1 MPIKDRLN
9 ILKKRFPEEDSRLLT
24 LSCYLGDKVEYAKEY
39 KQKLEVC
46 NDYRDIAQTVVRPLY
61 ANGDI
66 DSITAKSKHFIQV
79 LLSLTSYGKD
89 GKYRSVYYHIRQ
101 MLDEDEVKEERRKTM
116 AKNSY
121 VPQIES
127 AEETITYVSESS
139 KCRYY
144 VDVTPGKENAV
155 KNILQGIK
163 EGGLIQSFHCESV
176 REAHLLANKVRF
188 SIESEKANLLHV
200 VKRLGSY
207 GIANKK
213 RYEMPKAGIQRK
225 YAPIQRRRFIRPA
238 PIPDIVVHISPEIVE
253 PKVYHVLN
261 GFPGIKVTTKGYT
274 KNRNKE
280 VIGSHALPSS
290 IIIKR

>member
-9 ILKKRFPEEDSRLLT
+9 ILKKRFPEEDSRVLT
-24 LSCYLGDKVEYAKEY
+24 LSCYLRDKLELAKEC

-61 ANGDI
+61 INGDI
-66 DSITAKSKHFIQV
+66 DAITAKSKHFIQV

-89 GKYRSVYYHIRQ
+89 GKYRSAYYHIRQ
-101 MLDEDEVKEERRKTM
+101 MLEEDVVKEERKKAS
-116 AKNSY
+116 AKKSY
-121 VPQIES
+121 VPQVGS

-188 SIESEKANLLHV
+188 AIESEKANLFQV

-213 RYEMPKAGIQRK
+213 RYEIPKAGIQRK
-225 YAPIQRRRFIRPA
+225 YAPIQRRRFIWPT
-238 PIPDIVVHISPEIVE
+238 PIPDIVVQISPEIVE

-261 GFPGIKVTTKGYT
+261 GIPGIKVTTKGYT
-274 KNRNKE
+274 KNRYKD
-280 VIGSHALPSS
+280 VTGSHALPSS